1 MQQQQQQQQYEDVYG
16 NEVKRRRINCEGDH
30 MKVWNMRFISYRPIG
45 ESEEMEEKQE
55 KQEPVRVFQE
65 PVQIKQEEEPDQ
77 EQEQVQVQAPP
88 HLAHLVGRNVSIETT
103 GERIHHGRIVSLF
116 DLNGERAVHIE
127 TCDGNYHIF
136 PASQIYN
143 LQVSHEEQEQEQEQE
158 REQEQ
163 EQEQMLSP
171 IAHAG
176 EEEVIVI
183 DDDEEVQQLVRGI
196 EVIQI
201 DSDEIDSDEDSDAI
215 TQPLEDQDDYQDD
228 FPDVEFQ
235 PARRQEEQRD
245 QEQYPEQE
253 QETECCAICFDAT
266 DPARNF
272 VSLDCGHQFHFA
284 CIMSNLA
291 TGGHNRNNCPICR
304 GAVYEVNM
312 EAMDHHVNELVQ
324 HASMQNQYLQDEL
337 ELTRQHREDLTAEYV
352 RVMSMS
358 MQIGLRHNEEREA
371 RDALERRA
379 YICGLNERVAA
390 VVTSAANNDLQRDGT
405 FVHVEQQIRDLCMSF
420 GMMAYDAQYD
430 ELLVEEQEQDP
441 YADAMEVD

>member
-1 MQQQQQQQQYEDVYG
+1 MIINMQQQQQQQQYEDMYG
-16 NEVKRRRINCEGDH
+16 NEVKRRRINGEGDH

-55 KQEPVRVFQE
+55 PVRVFQE
-65 PVQIKQEEEPDQ
+65 PVQVKHEEEPDQ
-77 EQEQVQVQAPP
+77 APVQVQVQAPP

-136 PASQIYN
+136 PASQIYD
-143 LQVSHEEQEQEQEQE
+143 LQVSHEEQ
-158 REQEQ
+158 EQEQ

-176 EEEVIVI
+176 EEVIVI
-183 DDDEEVQQLVRGI
+183 DDDEEVQQLAQII
-196 EVIQI
+196 EVIQ
-201 DSDEIDSDEDSDAI
+201 IDSDEDSDAI

-358 MQIGLRHNEEREA
+358 MQIGLRHNQEREA

-390 VVTSAANNDLQRDGT
+390 VVTSAANNDLRRNGT
-405 FVHVEQQIRDLCMSF
+405 FAHVEQQIRDLCMSF

-430 ELLVEEQEQDP
+430 ELLVQEQDP

>member
-1 MQQQQQQQQYEDVYG
+1 
-16 NEVKRRRINCEGDH
+16 
-30 MKVWNMRFISYRPIG
+30 
-45 ESEEMEEKQE
+45 
-55 KQEPVRVFQE
+55 
-65 PVQIKQEEEPDQ
+65 
-77 EQEQVQVQAPP
+77 
-88 HLAHLVGRNVSIETT
+88 LAHLIGRNVSIETT

-127 TCDGNYHIF
+127 TCDGNHHIF

-143 LQVSHEEQEQEQEQE
+143 LQVRHEQHEQQEQV
-158 REQEQ
+158 
-163 EQEQMLSP
+163 LSP
-171 IAHAG
+171 IAHAS
-176 EEEVIVI
+176 EDEVIVI
-183 DDDEEVQQLVRGI
+183 DDNDDDDDANNEVQQLVRGI

-201 DSDEIDSDEDSDAI
+201 DSDEDDDNDSDAL

-235 PARRQEEQRD
+235 PARRQ
-245 QEQYPEQE
+245 QEQQQQDQQQQE
-253 QETECCAICFDAT
+253 QHQDPETDCCAICFDAT

-284 CIMSNLA
+284 CIMTNMA
-291 TGGHNRNNCPICR
+291 TGGQNRNNCPMCR
-304 GAVYEVNM
+304 GAVLQEYDVHNM
-312 EAMDHHVNELVQ
+312 DADEHDERIMFER
-324 HASMQNQYLQDEL
+324 ASIQNQHLQDEL
-337 ELTRQHREDLTAEYV
+337 ALTRQHREDLTAEYV
-352 RVMSMS
+352 RVMSMN

-379 YICGLNERVAA
+379 YICGLHERVAA
-390 VVTSAANNDLQRDGT
+390 VVSSAANNDLRRNGT
-405 FVHVEQQIRDLCMSF
+405 FAHVEQQIRDLCMSF